1 MFDHITSFGAPR
13 LFAPRPPLFKPEPE
27 DAPETPY
34 GGLTRQQFINE
45 EKARQLDK
53 GVDYLANKNAELQA
67 DLNALRGRLPK
78 EGQVLVSAADAAL
91 IESYR
96 EFFPTPKEAKAAC
109 ERLVALEEKEE
120 LRSYDDARRDALAE
134 FQDLPANFQ
143 KLIPTAEELLKR
155 PGGKEQLKDLDFM
168 RGQVEQ
174 FASAYG
180 AERQNQDAQT
190 DVGVSPGEVKSGG
203 EKPASVDD
211 ARALAREVVQS
222 RYQQKES

>member
-1 MFDHITSFGAPR
+1 MSDHITSFGAPR
-13 LFAPRPPLFKPEPE
+13 LFAPHPPLFKPEPE
-27 DAPETPY
+27 DPADPSDTRMSRKDWERIRAAEVADRERGDLASKVASLEYDLRLARERAP
-34 GGLTRQQFINE
+34 Q
-45 EKARQLDK
+45 
-53 GVDYLANKNAELQA
+53 
-67 DLNALRGRLPK
+67 

-96 EFFPTPKEAKAAC
+96 EFFPTPKEAKAAH